1 MSISSIASIAQY
13 GVQRALSR
21 FDKSAQNTVRDASGD
36 GGDLAGDA
44 VDQISSKLAVEANL
58 KVMKTADD
66 MMGRLL
72 DLKV

>member
-13 GVQRALSR
+13 GVQRPLSR

>member
-21 FDKSAQNTVRDASGD
+21 FDKSAQDTVHDAHGGEGD
-36 GGDLAGDA
+36 PAGDA
-44 VDQISSKLAVEANL
+44 VDQISAKLAVEANL

-66 MMGRLL
+66 MMGRLF
-72 DLKV
+72 DLKA